1 MRRRSITYPLALGI
15 TLMVLALALGI
26 AWQVIIVGGWR
37 PARELGL
44 TGAHWVAIVLGSL
57 FALVMIAGLILLCV
71 WLVRE
76 IRSGQRQ
83 QAFIDAVTHE
93 MKTPIAALQLYLD
106 TLQRRELAP
115 EKQRAFL
122 ARMQE
127 DVARLERTVMHVL
140 AAARSEEKV
149 RVRPTDPVDLTA
161 ILRDAA
167 DDVRRAHGLPEETIA
182 IARKRPLTAL
192 GDAAEL
198 GVVFRN
204 LLENA
209 VKYSRPPLEIRVALE
224 ETTDGRARAEI
235 ADRGIG
241 IEPRELRKIFG
252 RFYQSGRDAAGLG
265 LGLFIVNSLV
275 RRNGGRV
282 EARSEGANRG
292 SRFTVTLRAAPGAAS
307 AGEALRAAG
316 DVSVATASAAPAQPL
331 AASQPISSPRGS
343 H

>member
-1 MRRRSITYPLALGI
+1 MPRRSITYPLALGI

-26 AWQVIIVGGWR
+26 AWQVLVVRGWR
-37 PARELGL
+37 PAASGL
-44 TGAHWVAIVLGSL
+44 TAAHWVAIVLGSV

-76 IRSGQRQ
+76 IRFGQRQ

-93 MKTPIAALQLYLD
+93 LKTPIASLQLYLD

-115 EKQRAFL
+115 DRQRAFV

-140 AAARSEEKV
+140 ASARSEERV
-149 RVRPTDPVDLTA
+149 RVRPADPVDLTA
-161 ILRDAA
+161 IVRDAA
-167 DDVRRAHGLPEETIA
+167 DDVRRAHALPAEAIA

-198 GVVFRN
+198 AVVFRN
-204 LLENA
+204 LIENA
-209 VKYSRPPLEIRVALE
+209 VKYSRSPVEIRVALE
-224 ETTDGRARAEI
+224 ETPDGRVRAQI

-241 IEPRELRKIFG
+241 IEPRELRRIFG
-252 RFYQSGRDAAGLG
+252 RFYQVGRDAAGLG

-282 EARSEGANRG
+282 EARSEGVGRG
-292 SRFTVTLRAAPGAAS
+292 SRFTVTLRAAPGAAETQ
-307 AGEALRAAG
+307 AHAASSG
-316 DVSVATASAAPAQPL
+316 GSDGASAAQPA
-331 AASQPISSPRGS
+331 RS

>member
-1 MRRRSITYPLALGI
+1 MPRRSITYPLALGI

-26 AWQVIIVGGWR
+26 AWQVLVVRGWR
-37 PARELGL
+37 PAASGF
-44 TGAHWVAIVLGSL
+44 TAAHWAAIVLGSL

-93 MKTPIAALQLYLD
+93 LKTPIASLQLYLD
-106 TLQRRELAP
+106 TLQRRELPP
-115 EKQRAFL
+115 EKQRAFV

-127 DVARLERTVMHVL
+127 DVERLERTVMHVL
-140 AAARSEEKV
+140 ATARSEERV
-149 RVRPTDPVDLTA
+149 RVRPADPVDLTA
-161 ILRDAA
+161 IVRDAA
-167 DDVRRAHGLPEETIA
+167 ADVRRAHALPEEAIA

-198 GVVFRN
+198 AVVFRN
-204 LLENA
+204 LIDNA
-209 VKYSRPPLEIRVALE
+209 VKYSRPPVEIRVALE
-224 ETTDGRARAEI
+224 ETPEGKVRAEI

-252 RFYQSGRDAAGLG
+252 RFYQVGRDAAGLG

-282 EARSEGANRG
+282 EARSEGAGRG
-292 SRFTVTLRAAPGAAS
+292 SRFAVTLRAAPGAAVG
-307 AGEALRAAG
+307 AEAKGRAASG
-316 DVSVATASAAPAQPL
+316 AEGAHAPQP
-331 AASQPISSPRGS
+331 ARS

>member
-1 MRRRSITYPLALGI
+1 MARRSITYPLALGI

-26 AWQVIIVGGWR
+26 AWQVLVVRGWR
-37 PARELGL
+37 PAASGL
-44 TGAHWVAIVLGSL
+44 TAAHWAAIVLGSL

-93 MKTPIAALQLYLD
+93 LKTPIASLQLYLD
-106 TLQRRELAP
+106 TLQRRDLPP
-115 EKQRAFL
+115 ERQRAFV

-140 AAARSEEKV
+140 AAARSEE
-149 RVRPTDPVDLTA
+149 RVRLRPADPVDLTA
-161 ILRDAA
+161 IVRDAA
-167 DDVRRAHGLPEETIA
+167 DDVRGAHGLPAEAIA
-182 IARKRPLTAL
+182 IARKRPLIAL

-198 GVVFRN
+198 AVVFRN
-204 LLENA
+204 LIENA
-209 VKYSRPPLEIRVALE
+209 VKYSRPPVEIRVALE
-224 ETTDGRARAEI
+224 ETPDGRVRAEI

-241 IEPRELRKIFG
+241 IEPRELRRIFG
-252 RFYQSGRDAAGLG
+252 RFYRVGRDAAGLG

-282 EARSEGANRG
+282 QARSEGVGRG
-292 SRFTVTLRAAPGAAS
+292 SRFTVTLRAAPGAEAQPRAASGVASEGAS
-307 AGEALRAAG
+307 APQ
-316 DVSVATASAAPAQPL
+316 PA
-331 AASQPISSPRGS
+331 RS

>member
-1 MRRRSITYPLALGI
+1 MARRRSITYPLALGI
-15 TLMVLALALGI
+15 TGMVLALALGI
-26 AWQVIIVGGWR
+26 GWQVIVVRGWR
-37 PARELGL
+37 PAAAGL
-44 TGAHWVAIVLGSL
+44 TAAHWVAIVLGSL
-57 FALVMIAGLILLCV
+57 VALTIFIGLLLLCI

-93 MKTPIAALQLYLD
+93 MKTPIASLQLYLD
-106 TLQRRELAP
+106 TLQRRELP
-115 EKQRAFL
+115 PDKQRDFV

-140 AAARSEEKV
+140 AAARSEERV
-149 RVRPTDPVDLTA
+149 RVRPADPVDLTA
-161 ILRDAA
+161 ILNDAA
-167 DDVRRAHGLPEETIA
+167 DDVLRAHALPAESIA

-224 ETTDGRARAEI
+224 EASDGKVSVEI

-252 RFYQSGRDAAGLG
+252 RFYQVGRGAAGLG
-265 LGLFIVNSLV
+265 LGLFIVNSRV

-282 EARSEGANRG
+282 SARSEGLGRG
-292 SRFTVTLRAAPGAAS
+292 SRFIVTLRAAPGVAAT
-307 AGEALRAAG
+307 E
-316 DVSVATASAAPAQPL
+316 DAPVAQPARSL
-331 AASQPISSPRGS
+331 
-343 H
+343 